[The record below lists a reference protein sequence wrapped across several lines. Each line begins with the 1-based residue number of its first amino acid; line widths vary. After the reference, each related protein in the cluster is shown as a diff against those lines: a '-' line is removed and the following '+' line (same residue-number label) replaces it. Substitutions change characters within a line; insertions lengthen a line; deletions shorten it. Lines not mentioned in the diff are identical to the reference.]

1 MIYGWRPFFP
11 PSKKKKKRVISEREK
26 VGQGNMEAAGERQR
40 VQTNVAESRRQ
51 SCLVRG
57 FLDIIGALVEVCI
70 TKNSRSLIYAL
81 YE

>member
-1 MIYGWRPFFP
+1 
-11 PSKKKKKRVISEREK
+11 
-26 VGQGNMEAAGERQR
+26 MEAAGERQR